1 MSARRRLTRDRLEAP
16 DAGFTTVELVT
27 ALAVF
32 SVLMVIVSA
41 AMLSGLRSVREA
53 STRSQV
59 QVEQQ
64 TAIEWSSRLLR
75 YTDNPYATVPLPAAI
90 TEATATSITFY
101 TFSGTGPV
109 DRVAYKARL
118 SVQTDGLVSEVWTPT
133 YVAGVP
139 TYPSPAARRVL
150 VRPSDSGLPALTLTY
165 FERVGTG
172 LVPMVP
178 PAGGALTEAQRNAV
192 AAIRVD
198 IDGGVDAIAVTQT
211 IELVNPRT

>member
-1 MSARRRLTRDRLEAP
+1 MTHPTSPRPAP
-16 DAGFTTVELVT
+16 ADAGFTTIELVT

-64 TAIEWSSRLLR
+64 TAIEWASRLLR
-75 YTDNPYATVPLPAAI
+75 YTDNPYASVPLPAAI
-90 TEATATSITFY
+90 TEATGTSITFY

-118 SVQTDGLVSEVWTPT
+118 SVQADGLVSEVWTPT
-133 YVAGVP
+133 YAAGVP
-139 TYPSPAARRVL
+139 SYPSPPARRVL
-150 VRPSDSGLPALTLTY
+150 VRPSDTGPPALTLTY
-165 FERVGTG
+165 FERSGTA
-172 LVPMVP
+172 LVAMAL

-192 AAIRVD
+192 AAVKVD

>member
-1 MSARRRLTRDRLEAP
+1 MSSHRRCARRRCARP
-16 DAGFTTVELVT
+16 DAGFTTIELVT

-32 SVLMVIVSA
+32 GVLMVIVSA
-41 AMLSGLRSVREA
+41 AMLSGLRSVRDT

-59 QVEQQ
+59 QIEQQ
-64 TAIEWSSRLLR
+64 TAIEWASRLLR

-90 TEATATSITFY
+90 TEATKTSITFY
-101 TFSGTGPV
+101 TFSGTGPM

-133 YVAGVP
+133 YTAGVP
-139 TYPSPAARRVL
+139 SYPTPAARRVL
-150 VRPSDSGLPALTLTY
+150 VRPSDSGPPKLTLTY
-165 FERVGTG
+165 FERTG
-172 LVPMVP
+172 SALTPMVL
-178 PAGGALTEAQRNAV
+178 PAGGALTETQRNAV